1 MTTQEQLQQVF
12 NDNFVTYF
20 HTHVA
25 HVNTVGRNFI
35 SDHELLGEI
44 YEQLQGQIDSLA
56 ELIRTLGDFMPTSL
70 SEVMLNSHNTDEPM
84 TGTSDQLLSSV
95 KDHLEHLFDCYVD
108 LDEVAD
114 EEDLEHIAN
123 YAQEQMLI
131 LKKFIWKL
139 ESVLEE

>member
-12 NDNFVTYF
+12 NDNFVSYF

-25 HVNTVGRNFI
+25 HVNIVGRNFV

-56 ELIRTLGDFMPTSL
+56 ELIRTIGDFMPITL
-70 SEVMLNSHNTDEPM
+70 GEVMLNSHNTDEPM
-84 TGTSDQLLSSV
+84 AGTSDQLLSAV

-108 LDEVAD
+108 LNEVAD
-114 EEDLEHIAN
+114 EEELEHIAN

-131 LKKFIWKL
+131 LKKFVWKL
-139 ESVLEE
+139 ESVLE

>member
-1 MTTQEQLQQVF
+1 
-12 NDNFVTYF
+12 
-20 HTHVA
+20 
-25 HVNTVGRNFI
+25 VGRHFI

-70 SEVMLNSHNTDEPM
+70 SEVMVNSHNADEAM
-84 TGTSDQLLSSV
+84 TGTSDQLLSAV

-108 LDEVAD
+108 LNEVAD

-139 ESVLEE
+139 ESVLE